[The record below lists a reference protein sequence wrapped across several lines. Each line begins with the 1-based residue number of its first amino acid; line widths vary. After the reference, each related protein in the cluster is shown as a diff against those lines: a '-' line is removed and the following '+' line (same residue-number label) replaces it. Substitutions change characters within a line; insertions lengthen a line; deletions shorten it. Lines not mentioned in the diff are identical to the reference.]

1 MLVATDTGDND
12 KLTERIRAR
21 IDGLPAAIVRVLDFI
36 DSHRLDTVTLTA
48 ADIGVLTNTSDATV
62 IRAVKALGYDGL
74 NDLKEELSGCFGQGQ
89 SPADKLART
98 LSGAADS
105 IDAAIDCV
113 MDDHAAALQ
122 SLNSAEARFQM
133 ASAVKIFASARRI
146 GVFGLGPSSHLA
158 RYFALQMSR
167 MGRPTV
173 IFDGSGS
180 SLPDQLIAMPDVDV
194 VAMLAYGRPYKEALA
209 CIAEAR
215 RLRKRVVL
223 ITDFE
228 DLGFAGRASAVINVH
243 RGQAGRIAL
252 HGATFVCLEAIILA
266 VASRQKSSA
275 VMSLK
280 RLHELRKSVSKLTS
294 SP

>member
-1 MLVATDTGDND
+1 MARNFFESLTRMLVATDPADGD

-36 DSHRLDTVTLTA
+36 DSHRLDTLTLTA

-89 SPADKLART
+89 SPA
-98 LSGAADS
+98 
-105 IDAAIDCV
+105 
-113 MDDHAAALQ
+113 
-122 SLNSAEARFQM
+122 
-133 ASAVKIFASARRI
+133 
-146 GVFGLGPSSHLA
+146 
-158 RYFALQMSR
+158 
-167 MGRPTV
+167 
-173 IFDGSGS
+173 
-180 SLPDQLIAMPDVDV
+180 
-194 VAMLAYGRPYKEALA
+194 

-228 DLGFAGRASAVINVH
+228 DFGFAGRASAVINVH
-243 RGQAGRIAL
+243 RGQAGRISL
-252 HGATFVCLEAIILA
+252 HGATFVCLEAISLA
-266 VASRQKSSA
+266 IASRQKSSA

-294 SP
+294 TP